1 MQQLPAE
8 GMVLC
13 IHDLFKAQRGGQS
26 DGKSTKSILTMD
38 RTSFSR

>member
-13 IHDLFKAQRGGQS
+13 THDLFKAQRGRQS
-26 DGKSTKSILTMD
+26 DGKSTKSILTME
-38 RTSFSR
+38 RTSFSW